1 MSTVLAVKDAL
12 VELLGDSVPS
22 GVQVQYSD
30 DLDKAQPQRVFL
42 GDIEEAD
49 GQLVTLRPGRREE
62 NYLVR
67 VMVDV
72 QHVASGRSAD
82 ARALEVLGAIE
93 TLLADDPK
101 LAGATTPPP
110 IVSAYLERWNLQS
123 SVTSDAWR
131 TLIEVEIRVKARLLP

>member
-1 MSTVLAVKDAL
+1 MSTVLSVKDAL

-22 GVQVQYSD
+22 GVQVQYGD
-30 DLDKAQPQRVFL
+30 DIDKALPQRVFI

-67 VMVDV
+67 VMIDV
-72 QHVASGRSAD
+72 QHVASARSAD
-82 ARALEVLGAIE
+82 ARALEVLGSIE

-101 LAGATTPPP
+101 FAGATSPPP

-123 SVTSDAWR
+123 TVTSDAWR